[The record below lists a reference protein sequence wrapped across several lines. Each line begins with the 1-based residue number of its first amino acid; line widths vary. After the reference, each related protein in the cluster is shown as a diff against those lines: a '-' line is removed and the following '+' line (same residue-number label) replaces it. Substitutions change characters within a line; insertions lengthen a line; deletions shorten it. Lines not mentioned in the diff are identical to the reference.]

1 MWLTNQGIVNIN
13 MVEMLTTK
21 GQKKKEYELSSTK
34 GRLNKRSGKL
44 VIVFIRPTIVPNRS
58 SGIKSNLKI

>member
-21 GQKKKEYELSSTK
+21 GQKKKRKEYKLSSTK
-34 GRLNKRSGKL
+34 GRLNKRNGKL
-44 VIVFIRPTIVPNRS
+44 VIVFIRPTIVPTDLRVS
-58 SGIKSNLKI
+58 KVT